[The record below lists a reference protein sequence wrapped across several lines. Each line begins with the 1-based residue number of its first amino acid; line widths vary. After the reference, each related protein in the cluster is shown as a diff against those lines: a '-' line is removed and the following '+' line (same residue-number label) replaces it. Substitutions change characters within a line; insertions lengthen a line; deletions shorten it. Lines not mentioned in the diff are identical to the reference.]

1 MDIQPL
7 PSLHMNM
14 HGKITSPLPEIALQ
28 PIVRAESVPTSPLRD
43 ESGANTDRIYLQAK
57 QRRVHEKQSLF
68 PIISTLLQ
76 TLKAKDAQLYR
87 HSRKVHY
94 LTNWL
99 SRELRLSQHQVT
111 AIGLGALLHDIGK
124 IGIEDALLQRAGLL
138 TVEEFEII
146 KKHPAYGASILSRY
160 SELKQV
166 IPVVYSHHERWDGQ
180 GYPRGLQGETIP
192 LGARIVAIADAFEV
206 MTSSRVYQ
214 PIRTRVEA
222 LEELCVCAGTQFD
235 PFLVERFCNSPKH
248 NLFTQIDWKEV
259 ERGYLR
265 DR

>member
-1 MDIQPL
+1 MDIRP
-7 PSLHMNM
+7 PSSPQMNM
-14 HGKITSPLPEIALQ
+14 HGKITSPLPETALQ
-28 PIVRAESVPTSPLRD
+28 PIVCTESVPTSPLRD
-43 ESGANTDRIYLQAK
+43 ESSVDTNSIYLHVQ
-57 QRRVHEKQSLF
+57 QRQVHEKQSIF
-68 PIISTLLQ
+68 PILATLLQ
-76 TLKAKDAQLYR
+76 ILKAKDVQLYR

-94 LTNWL
+94 LANWL
-99 SRELRLSQHQVT
+99 SRDLRLSQPEVT

-124 IGIEDALLQRAGLL
+124 IGIEDGLLQKAGLL
-138 TVEEFEII
+138 TIEEFEII
-146 KKHPAYGASILSRY
+146 KKHPAYGVSILSRY
-160 SELKQV
+160 SELNQV

-192 LGARIVAIADAFEV
+192 LGARIVAITDAFEV

-214 PIRTRVEA
+214 PIRTRAEA

-235 PFLVERFCNSPKH
+235 PFLVERFCNSPQL

-265 DR
+265 DQ